1 MVLTKRHSEIFK
13 YLLHSG
19 FGIRDANLKSR
30 VRQNGSQE
38 DRFFIGFMS
47 FLIPFTHNS
56 RIDGKFMRLF
66 FRNMTSLVV
75 CICNMYFVMVELN
88 SRFERYAE
96 INSKNFT

>member
-1 MVLTKRHSEIFK
+1 MVLTKRPSEIFK

-75 CICNMYFVMVELN
+75 CLCNMYFGRVEFKIRKIRRN
-88 SRFERYAE
+88 
-96 INSKNFT
+96 K